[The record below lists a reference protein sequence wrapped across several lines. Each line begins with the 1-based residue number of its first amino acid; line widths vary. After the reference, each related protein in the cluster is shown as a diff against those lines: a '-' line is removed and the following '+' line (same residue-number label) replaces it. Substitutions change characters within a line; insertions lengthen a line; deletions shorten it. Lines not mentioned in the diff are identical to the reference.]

1 MIKEINY
8 TGIVTKIFILKRQ
21 ISESIIWVAFMV
33 YQKKKQKKPSSR
45 PRNCNPQKLMGINDT

>member
-33 YQKKKQKKPSSR
+33 YQKKKNLAADLETVILK
-45 PRNCNPQKLMGINDT
+45 N

>member
-33 YQKKKQKKPSSR
+33 YQKKKKNLAADLETVILK
-45 PRNCNPQKLMGINDT
+45 N

>member
-33 YQKKKQKKPSSR
+33 YQKKKKKPSSR

>member
-21 ISESIIWVAFMV
+21 ISESIIWVAFTV
-33 YQKKKQKKPSSR
+33 LKKNNLAADLETVILK
-45 PRNCNPQKLMGINDT
+45 NEWA

>member
-33 YQKKKQKKPSSR
+33 KKKKQKNK
-45 PRNCNPQKLMGINDT
+45 T

>member
-33 YQKKKQKKPSSR
+33 YQKKKKK
-45 PRNCNPQKLMGINDT
+45 NLAADLETVILKN